1 MKNKI
6 ATLPDYREVR
16 VKAIEDILKSLN
28 ITKASML
35 IRENLYQRVDYL
47 EIKDRL
53 FGKLTVEEL
62 YEEMAKQRAKG
73 GL

>member
-35 IRENLYQRVDYL
+35 ICENLYQRVDYL

-53 FGKLTVEEL
+53 FGKFSVEGAL
-62 YEEMAKQRAKG
+62 
-73 GL
+73 